1 MAFMDH
7 GLPARI
13 AGGVLSEAHVSW
25 TFVPD
30 GGDVQDGLEFT
41 WDIGH
46 KVTVATS
53 DGRLLDEWLV
63 GDPEKATTS
72 RRTVENSIR
81 KFLYE
86 RSEARGA
93 LMRTNANERSAS

>member
-1 MAFMDH
+1 MTAI
-7 GLPARI
+7 PPN
-13 AGGVLSEAHVSW
+13 GV
-25 TFVPD
+25 
-30 GGDVQDGLEFT
+30 EFT

-46 KVTVATS
+46 KVVVMTS

-81 KFLYE
+81 KFLNEHYT
-86 RSEARGA
+86 ARGA
-93 LMRTNANERSAS
+93 H